1 MDHHLIVC
9 YNLPLQQQNQNN
21 LLNFNLFTSD
31 NPRNKCLSNSSIY
44 RANQLWQTL
53 PSEIKGFLSLQ
64 LFKDK
69 IKLGGAI
76 DVNVRFAQD
85 ILPMSV
91 TFTFVFLWFKVDAK
105 QNFTVVNSVND
116 LYALFQLKQC
126 TCHLGYGQIFLAI

>member
-1 MDHHLIVC
+1 MDPHLIVC
-9 YNLPLQQQNQNN
+9 YNLPLQQQNQNH

-31 NPRNKCLSNSSIY
+31 NPRNKYLSNSSIY

-53 PSEIKGFLSLQ
+53 PSEFKGFLSLQ

-69 IKLGGAI
+69 IKLGAAI

-91 TFTFVFLWFKVDAK
+91 TFTFVFL
-105 QNFTVVNSVND
+105 
-116 LYALFQLKQC
+116 
-126 TCHLGYGQIFLAI
+126 